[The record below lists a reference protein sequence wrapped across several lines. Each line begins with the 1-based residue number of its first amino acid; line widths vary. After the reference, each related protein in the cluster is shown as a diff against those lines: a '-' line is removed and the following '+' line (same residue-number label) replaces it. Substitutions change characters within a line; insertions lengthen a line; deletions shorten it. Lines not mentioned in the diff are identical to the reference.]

1 MAVDFIFVNPIK
13 NTIPSKVFNTCFGKN
28 PVLSSTDAV
37 KSAAKMALIGVYATL
52 DKGFPEVCNMKE
64 VFMTDHNMTEDEY
77 TNFFNIRNT
86 NDLKEEYFTNLL
98 DNIKSLEDEYDFLKK
113 NTKVNC
119 NEDDLCKYEK
129 LIRRYSSVF
138 HNDESSETEV
148 KKTSKKIG
156 RPKLSDDKKRKN
168 KVIMY
173 VTDEEYEELKKLAK
187 GKEVSVYIR
196 DIVLK

>member
-1 MAVDFIFVNPIK
+1 MAIDFIFVNPIK

-64 VFMTDHNMTEDEY
+64 VFTNDHNMTEDEY

-129 LIRRYSSVF
+129 LIKKYSSVF

-156 RPKLSDDKKRKN
+156 RPKLSDDMKRKN
-168 KVIMY
+168 KVVLY
-173 VTDEEYEELKKLAK
+173 FTDEEISIVKKLAK
-187 GKEVSVYIR
+187 GKPLSVF
-196 DIVLK
+196 VKSKLL